1 TEYISARSSTN
12 MSRPH
17 DGQRT
22 FFPFGNPFRIILPKG
37 SYLSLKL
44 RELQFS
50 FEKNLA
56 DKLKKL
62 KPKDNADV
70 LTLSWMRLAIEFLSE
85 AYNSIKTLINELQL
99 PVSDWDEKWIDI
111 YLDSSVKLLDICI
124 ALSSELSRLNQGQ
137 ILLQYVVRLMDVST
151 SHPSSEQLKKS
162 HLHLHEWIER
172 INSKSFKLESCP
184 VIESLR
190 GTLGLPKVKSSK
202 GKVLMRALYGV
213 KVMTVFICGVFSVML
228 SGCSKPL
235 IDLHISSEDFFWF
248 EAFSDLQAAANEEIR
263 RRFDSGKVVI
273 FKEIAAVEACASG
286 LCNLTISGCCQKEPV
301 QDGIG
306 INHEEEMIA
315 PRKSTDLERQML
327 QEYAINLVN
336 GANSLGHELDSVSK
350 QVNDFFEIVLMG
362 RDALLCNLRMSA
374 HIVRAPSL
382 GFADTRMLRVTMN
395 RYAE

>member
-1 TEYISARSSTN
+1 

-17 DGQRT
+17 DGQRA

-44 RELQFS
+44 RESLFS

-85 AYNSIKTLINELQL
+85 AYNSLKTLINELQL

-137 ILLQYVVRLMDVST
+137 ILLLYVLRLVDIST
-151 SHPSSEQLKKS
+151 SHPSPEQLKKS
-162 HLHLHEWIER
+162 HLHLHQWIEH
-172 INSKSFKLESCP
+172 INSKSFKLENCP

-228 SGCSKPL
+228 SGRSKAL
-235 IDLHISSEDFFWF
+235 IGLHISSEDFFWF
-248 EAFSDLQAAANEEIR
+248 EAFSDLQAIVNEEIR
-263 RRFDSGKVVI
+263 QRFDSGKVVI

-286 LCNLTISGCCQKEPV
+286 LCKTISGSGEKEPM
-301 QDGIG
+301 QDGID

-315 PRKSTDLERQML
+315 PRKSTNLERQML
-327 QEYAINLVN
+327 QECAINLVN
-336 GANSLGHELDSVSK
+336 GAKSLGHELDSVSK
-350 QVNDFFEIVLMG
+350 QVNDFFEIVLVG
-362 RDALLCNLRMSA
+362 RDALLCNLRISA
-374 HIVRAPSL
+374 VTQEYQATSL
-382 GFADTRMLRVTMN
+382 SFADMLRLAMN
-395 RYAE
+395 KVC